1 MISTMK
7 NGGKR
12 FASLLLLALVC
23 VNILLPVVPAEAGIM
38 NKQIWYIQMSVDTSA
53 WALAGGVVTESVGRL
68 GGTSLE
74 GKRLT
79 SSELSDVLSNPTS
92 LINEATLT
100 TEREENN
107 DNKSNLALSYPTDI
121 SAFTANSATLKD
133 QDSANTVLSSMLYDF
148 NNAFSSIYNTRDIN
162 DLADYANKVNALVSA
177 VEGGGP
183 GGPLNCDSGTGYDS
197 VSIGAADLSNIPA
210 GMSAS
215 NYRKFTF
222 TKSGGGTESVHYC
235 VSVPKDVPEST
246 SGITIT
252 WGTLAAEAFIN
263 YACGVDA
270 SQVYSSVG
278 FFEEQ
283 MVNFLGSIIDWAG
296 NGLGLWSLD
305 ELMFNNGIRGGSSY
319 AYGIFPVAWQ
329 STVWTF
335 FFIAELVAVA
345 MLLFCIINNVVRRAL
360 STVNPVSRATAM
372 SQIMD
377 ILKVVA
383 LLIMFPFLLQ
393 IGMGLSSSLAKLFGA
408 TAGGESAKSA
418 FDSLRQG
425 TNGIGGCIVALLYLG
440 ALIYFNA
447 YYFMRSIIVSF
458 LIILG
463 PLAIAMI
470 GINEEYKKYFKQW
483 SAGII
488 SYIAI
493 QPIHSVILAVLLLLP
508 STGRSIEKIVAVYA
522 MIPIGKMARGMILPD
537 GGFDIASGAGD
548 QMKQRAAATGQAAL
562 NVGANAIAMAAGI
575 GMARDQEK
583 LRQQEQQQQEQER
596 QAADGGVGN
605 NFNQNKYDPNR
616 QTSGQGDSQSE
627 GTNPQGTPADS
638 NQQGT
643 NPQESGQQGDGTE
656 QDPLSTAALQNGA
669 GEVLEEGE
677 RERVPAGE
685 NGTPSEPPGRNVE
698 SSQRQVSERQAGGQ
712 DGVPGDA
719 GGSPQQ
725 PARTQ
730 ENAQEGVP
738 GESNPEDQGGHTGE
752 ANPLQGT
759 PPEEPSTGAE
769 TLGNTMAEGS
779 EELPSHEDTPPE
791 DDKDKKPFP
800 DDMTVGKFMHE
811 KLDQGING
819 LKTGTSNLIK
829 GSKADQAVQAV
840 RGFAKNLKEG
850 HTPTQSTLNAMKGE
864 SEAQRKFDQ
873 RHQEREERKQEKE
886 EKKNTPKRIAA
897 RNMRRAAATFA
908 VGGALSIA
916 SGGRAGSGLLFM
928 SQRSAATAASLG
940 ERAKAFDARQEQINS
955 KFKENAAAQQQAQ
968 TETQAA
974 EQTALD
980 QTRIPTRDFASS
992 NPDEGRTRLHDP
1004 TEGLVSDPNAKDVR
1018 KNKEQAQAYGIQ
1030 EMDVDPRKGGEL
1042 DTNANLPLDQKQ
1054 NLSEMAKIFESGTE
1068 EEKTA
1073 LREAGYQ
1080 HVSSYPGTEDFH
1092 VKLNSNYT
1100 KGAGG
1105 GVGATLSGQISAD
1118 RKTGRMD
1125 VKGYTQGAPLFQ
1137 SVDSCKQAYSQ
1148 NIARQPA
1155 TLNTVPSK
1163 EKGVSVDYNKDS
1175 GSRTITYNSSNGSF
1189 QNITDAGSFT
1199 QAKNETLTVPTGVAE
1214 SGGVPTT
1221 KQAEAFTATFTPAV
1235 KDSPAAKN
1243 MDMAARTFEKAKA
1256 EPENVQAQQ
1265 DAQYLIDSGIYN
1277 VERTGD
1283 GGYIY
1288 SHSHQFDGG
1297 MSIRASDDGK
1307 QIIAEHVGSDSTIS
1321 KSPIIPNFSSTADY
1335 KPYAEAKTRSANR
1348 SGYAMRQ
1355 NGGGSS
1361 GTHSSSHSGG
1371 SGGSGSGGGS
1381 SSDPLSKDPINNPQQ
1396 PDPQGGQGGQN
1407 GQKNKGRH

>member
-38 NKQIWYIQMSVDTSA
+38 NKKIWYIQMSVDTSA

-222 TKSGGGTESVHYC
+222 TKAGGGTESVHYC

-616 QTSGQGDSQSE
+616 QASGQGDGQNN
-627 GTNPQGTPADS
+627 GTNPQGTSTDS
-638 NQQGT
+638 EQPEA
-643 NPQESGQQGDGTE
+643 NPQGANQQGDGTE
-656 QDPLSTAALQNGA
+656 EDPLSLEALNNG
-669 GEVLEEGE
+669 GGKVLEEGE
-677 RERVPAGE
+677 PEAVPVGG
-685 NGTPSEPPGRNVE
+685 NGTTSEPPGRTVE
-698 SSQRQVSERQAGGQ
+698 SSERQAK
-712 DGVPGDA
+712 
-719 GGSPQQ
+719 
-725 PARTQ
+725 TQ
-730 ENAQEGVP
+730 RKAPEGAP
-738 GESNPEDQGGHTGE
+738 SKSNPEDQKE
-752 ANPLQGT
+752 D
-759 PPEEPSTGAE
+759 PPDKKQHKAE
-769 TLGNTMAEGS
+769 NLGNTMAEGS
-779 EELPSHEDTPPE
+779 EKLPSHEGAPPE
-791 DDKDKKPFP
+791 DDKDKNPFP

-819 LKTGTSNLIK
+819 VKTGFSNLK
-829 GSKADQAVQAV
+829 NGSKADQAVQAV
-840 RGFAKNLKEG
+840 RGFAENRKEG
-850 HTPTQSTLNAMKGE
+850 HNLFQSTLNAMRGE

-886 EKKNTPKRIAA
+886 ERKNTPKRIAA

-955 KFKENAAAQQQAQ
+955 KFKENAAAQQQTQAAEQQAQ
-968 TETQAA
+968 AETQAA
-974 EQTALD
+974 EQAALN
-980 QTRIPTRDFASS
+980 QTRIPTRDFGAQGECNSGDH
-992 NPDEGRTRLHDP
+992 DE
-1004 TEGLVSDPNAKDVR
+1004 TEGLVSDPNARDVE

-1030 EMDVDPRKGGEL
+1030 EMSVDSKMGGEIK
-1042 DTNANLPLDQKQ
+1042 TNANLPLDQKQ
-1054 NLSEMAKIFESGTE
+1054 TLSEMAEIFHSGSE
-1068 EEKTA
+1068 EDKTA

-1080 HVSSYPGTEDFH
+1080 HVTSWGEDGFR
-1092 VKLNSNYT
+1092 VKLNSNYE

-1105 GVGATLSGQISAD
+1105 GVGAALSGQISQD
-1118 RKTGRMD
+1118 LETGRME

-1175 GSRTITYNSSNGSF
+1175 GAKTITYNSSKGSF
-1189 QNITDAGSFT
+1189 QNITDAGSLS
-1199 QAKNETLTVPTGVAE
+1199 QAKNETLTVPSGVAE
-1214 SGGVPTT
+1214 GNNTPSM
-1221 KQAEAFTATFTPAV
+1221 KQVEAFTATFTPAV
-1235 KDSPAAKN
+1235 KDSPAAKT
-1243 MDMAARTFEKAKA
+1243 MEMAANTFEKAKA

-1355 NGGGSS
+1355 NGSAS
-1361 GTHSSSHSGG
+1361 AGTHSSNHSGG
-1371 SGGSGSGGGS
+1371 SGSSGSGKGS
-1381 SSDPLSKDPINNPQQ
+1381 PSDPTP
-1396 PDPQGGQGGQN
+1396 GQN
-1407 GQKNKGRH
+1407 DPRNKGKH